1 MCGERGTALSKK
13 RFKTLHFTQTLGF
26 KLLAVLALALLLAVI
41 TYRVALDLSY
51 GQLDRICFE
60 EEFQDRQNR
69 HTLEA
74 LQQFVTDN
82 RLTAEDMDTLGA
94 WVTQRGRVF
103 LVIFRGGLVL
113 YDSSGSTVSG
123 QLAVAYGDKGTAL
136 GEEAVELWNPAYDLQ
151 LADGP
156 TRVWMHD
163 YSYEQYY
170 TVAYTAALAA
180 GTLVFLAVFLL
191 AIREKTRYIHLL
203 EQQLAFL
210 EGGALDHPITVRGSD
225 ELGRLAG
232 QIEAMRRSI
241 RQRQAGEAAARAAN
255 QELITAMSHDLRTP
269 LTALMGYLDILSAGR
284 CPEEERAMYLEAS
297 RRKAYQ
303 LKELSDKLFQFF
315 LVYGQQDELQD
326 EPVDCGELLMQT
338 LEEGLLALEGE
349 GFTVERRTPDPACR
363 LCVDVSLIRRLFDN
377 LISNLS
383 KYADPA
389 RPLQLSWRQKDGWFE
404 LTLANHMRPGPRAE
418 STALGLKTCERIAS
432 IHGGAFAAG
441 KDEAGETFTAVLQL
455 PCAPL

>member
-1 MCGERGTALSKK
+1 MSKK
-13 RFKTLHFTQTLGF
+13 RFSGLPFTQTLGF

-51 GQLDRICFE
+51 GQVDRICFE

-69 HTLEA
+69 HTLAA
-74 LQQFVTDN
+74 LQQFATDN
-82 RLTAEDMDTLGA
+82 RLTAADMDRLGA
-94 WVTQRGRVF
+94 WVSARGRMF
-103 LVIFRGGLVL
+103 LVVFRGGVVL

-123 QLAVAYGDKGTAL
+123 QLAVAYGEQGTAL
-136 GEEAVELWNPAYDLQ
+136 GEDAVELWNPTYDLQ

-163 YSYEQYY
+163 YSYERYY

-180 GTLVFLAVFLL
+180 GTVVFLAVFLL
-191 AIREKTRYIHLL
+191 AIREKTRYINLL
-203 EQQLAFL
+203 ERQLAFL

-232 QIEAMRRSI
+232 QIEAMRRGL

-269 LTALMGYLDILSAGR
+269 LTALMGYLDILGTDR
-284 CPEEERAMYLEAS
+284 CPEEDRAMYLEAS

-303 LKELSDKLFQFF
+303 IKELSDKLFQFF

-338 LEEGLLALEGE
+338 LEEGLLSLEGE

-363 LCVDVSLIRRLFDN
+363 LCVDVSLMRRLFDN

-389 RPLQLSWRQKDGWFE
+389 HPLGLAWQRRDGWFE
-404 LTLANHMRPGPRAE
+404 LTLTNHIRPGPRVE
-418 STALGLKTCERIAS
+418 STALGLKTCERILSA
-432 IHGGAFAAG
+432 HGGEFRAAR
-441 KDEAGETFTAVLQL
+441 DEAGQTFTACLRL
-455 PCAPL
+455 PCAPVADGGSKR